1 MELGLDVWITAK
13 IRTVELQ
20 ACLSI
25 RSINANDVDLT
36 LAQTADDGDD
46 IFLRQRV
53 VGSYATSMEERR
65 ETQ

>member
-25 RSINANDVDLT
+25 RSIDANDVDLT

-46 IFLRQRV
+46 IFL
-53 VGSYATSMEERR
+53 
-65 ETQ
+65 